1 MAHGRLYGM
10 ETDIEVIEAELGRP
24 AGEREA
30 FLLWE
35 SVCNRKQKC
44 VNEHTKVP
52 IRTLYSWQDK
62 YDWKVEADVGLQ
74 EVLQLANDRGKLG
87 FQELLSDAV
96 VRLKKM
102 LADDKADHRD
112 QRENIRLLA
121 SIAFMTQADGPN
133 TLIDARSIT
142 LNGQHNPQ
150 SAIDPFTRA
159 TRLLES
165 NVAQTN
171 EERRKGR
178 RKTF

>member
-1 MAHGRLYGM
+1 M

-24 AGEREA
+24 PGEREA
-30 FLLWE
+30 FMLWE
-35 SVCNRKQKC
+35 GLCSRKQKC
-44 VNEHTKVP
+44 VHEHTKVP
-52 IRTLYSWQDK
+52 VRTLYSWQER
-62 YDWKVEADVGLQ
+62 YDWKIEADVGLQ

-87 FQELLSDAV
+87 FQELLTDAV

-102 LADDKADHRD
+102 LADDKADQRD

-142 LNGQHNPQ
+142 LNGQNNPQ
-150 SAIDPFTRA
+150 AAIDPFRKA
-159 TRLLES
+159 TSILEA
-165 NVAQTN
+165 NVASTN